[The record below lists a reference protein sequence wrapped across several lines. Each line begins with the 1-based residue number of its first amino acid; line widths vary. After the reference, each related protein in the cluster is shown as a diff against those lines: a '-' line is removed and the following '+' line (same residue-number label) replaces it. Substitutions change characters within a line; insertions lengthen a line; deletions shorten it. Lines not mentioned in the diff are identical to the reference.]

1 MNNVFGIINIIGGLG
16 VFLLGMRIMSDGL
29 HKRAGDRM
37 RHLLGVITGN
47 PLRGI
52 LTGIGVTTVIQS
64 SSATTV
70 LLVSLVNAG
79 LVTLEQ
85 SIGVV
90 MGANIGTTFTA
101 WIVSLVG
108 FKMKITAFA
117 LPAIALALPFYFSKI
132 EKRRELAE
140 VLIGFGIL
148 FLGLHLMKEN
158 VPDISGNPEALAF
171 LSQVSDYGYGSVLL
185 FIGVGTVLTVLVQS
199 SSAAMAITLTMA
211 YSGWIGLPVAAA
223 LVMGEN
229 IGTTITAYL
238 ASLQMNANA
247 KRTAR
252 AHMVFNLLGIGWMLL
267 AFYPFL
273 GLVDWIAPGAPGS
286 AHHMPVHLAV
296 FHSLFNVTNT
306 LVLVWFV
313 PQIAKLVRR
322 MVPEGITEPGAAPV
336 EITLL
341 RGATPEAVESNLISI
356 RHELGKMAAVVCGTV
371 SDTKSALAGD
381 GEKLAKLNVEL
392 QANTEV
398 VDMQREQLSR
408 LLTDCMSVSV
418 SESQAQRIQAQQS
431 VINELKCIAEST
443 HRIGT
448 LLDHCHRK
456 NLQFH
461 KSGKD
466 QLVDY
471 SNRVLDFLKYNTDFL
486 TREMSDYSFETAL
499 RMEEEIDGER
509 DKLRKIARKKLTKGA
524 DVRAELVFLD
534 IVRHLEHIGDY
545 CLNASSAIRK
555 LDDLN

>member
-1 MNNVFGIINIIGGLG
+1 MHNVLWFINMVGGLG
-16 VFLLGMRIMSDGL
+16 VFLFGMRVMSDGL
-29 HKRAGDRM
+29 HKRSGDRM
-37 RHLLGVITGN
+37 RRLLGLITGN
-47 PLRGI
+47 PVYGI
-52 LTGIGVTTVIQS
+52 FTGICVTSVIQS

-79 LVTLEQ
+79 LMTLEQ

-117 LPAIALALPFYFSKI
+117 LPAIALALPFYFSKL
-132 EKRRELAE
+132 ERRRELAE

-158 VPDISGNPEALAF
+158 VPNISGNPEALAF

-252 AHMVFNLLGIGWMLL
+252 AHMIFNLIGIVWMLL

-273 GLVDWIAPGAPGS
+273 SLVDWIAPGGPES
-286 AHHMPVHLAV
+286 PHHMPIHLAV
-296 FHSLFNVTNT
+296 FHSLFNITNT
-306 LVLVWFV
+306 FLLVWFV
-313 PQIAKLVRR
+313 PQIASLVRR
-322 MVPEGITEPGAAPV
+322 LIPENIAEPGVAPP

-356 RHELGKMAAVVCGTV
+356 RHELGKMAAAVCETV
-371 SDTKSALAGD
+371 GNTKNALAGD
-381 GEKLAKLNVEL
+381 GGKLAKLKVEL
-392 QANTEV
+392 QATTEA
-398 VDMQREQLSR
+398 VDVQREQLSR

-443 HRIGT
+443 HRIGA
-448 LLDHCHRK
+448 LLEYCETK
-456 NLQFH
+456 NLRFH
-461 KSGKD
+461 KSGRD

-471 SNRVLDFLKYNTDFL
+471 SARVFDFLKYNTDYL
-486 TREMSDYSFETAL
+486 THEIDDYSFETAL
-499 RMEEEIDGER
+499 RMEDEIDGER
-509 DKLRKIARKKLTKGA
+509 DQLRKIARKKLTKGA

-545 CLNASSAIRK
+545 CLNASGAIRK
-555 LDDLN
+555 LDNLN

>member
-1 MNNVFGIINIIGGLG
+1 MNNVLGLINIIGGLG
-16 VFLLGMRIMSDGL
+16 VFLFGMRIMSDGL

-37 RHLLGVITGN
+37 RRLLGVITGN

-79 LVTLEQ
+79 LVTMEQ

-117 LPAIALALPFYFSKI
+117 LPAIALALPYYFSKI

-140 VLIGFGIL
+140 ILIGFGIL

-171 LSQVSDYGYGSVLL
+171 LSQVSNYGYGSVLL

-211 YSGWIGLPVAAA
+211 YSGWIDLPVAAA

-238 ASLQMNANA
+238 ASLEMNANA

-273 GLVDWIAPGAPGS
+273 GLVDWIAPGAKES

-296 FHSLFNVTNT
+296 FHSLFNITNT

-313 PQIAKLVRR
+313 PQIGKLVRR
-322 MVPEGITEPGAAPV
+322 MIPEDITEPGVAPV

-356 RHELGKMAAVVCGTV
+356 RHELGRMAAVVCGTV

-381 GEKLAKLNVEL
+381 GGKLVKLKEEL

-408 LLTDCMSVSV
+408 LLTECMSVSV

-448 LLDHCHRK
+448 LLEYCDKK